1 MTAADGG
8 SGSGCALRGPLDECY
23 YAQLGNEE
31 HIETG
36 TITDPDSG
44 LVSEY
49 GDCVA
54 LNSTTVLAGENS
66 VFPCGGYVLEVWP
79 SQTNASGFAD
89 EIGSHLEML
98 FAASA
103 RGLNIDVTLYLPRAD
118 WWCHVQVLYEYGI

>member
-23 YAQLGNEE
+23 YADLSNGE

-36 TITDPDSG
+36 DIVDPDSG
-44 LVSEY
+44 ELSEY

-54 LNSTTVLAGENS
+54 LNSTTVLTGENS

-79 SQTNASGFAD
+79 SATDPAGFA
-89 EIGSHLEML
+89 EAISSHLEML
-98 FAASA
+98 FAASC
-103 RGLNIDVTLYLPRAD
+103 RGVNIEMTLYLPRAD
-118 WWCHVQVLYEYGI
+118 WWVHCQILYEYGI

>member
-1 MTAADGG
+1 MAIVGPVRLRTVHSRLRERADGAMANET
-8 SGSGCALRGPLDECY
+8 GCEIQGPLDECY

-44 LVSEY
+44 RVSEY

-79 SQTNASGFAD
+79 S
-89 EIGSHLEML
+89 
-98 FAASA
+98 
-103 RGLNIDVTLYLPRAD
+103 
-118 WWCHVQVLYEYGI
+118 